1 MKTAIIYYSLEGS
14 TKFVAETLASELS
27 SDLIE
32 LHPVKE
38 IPKTWFMKYFWWG
51 KQVMMKESVKL
62 KPYSFNKDDYDLII
76 VGTPVWAFTYSP
88 PIRSFFDTYSLENKK
103 TAFFCCHEGGPKNT
117 IQDMMNICE
126 QSEIIGWKD
135 FLKVFARK
143 EEIVTE
149 IKEWVKELENK
160 K

>member
-1 MKTAIIYYSLEGS
+1 MKTAIVFYSLEGS

-27 SDLIE
+27 VDLIE
-32 LHPVKE
+32 LHPIRE
-38 IPKTWFMKYFWWG
+38 IPKTGFMKYFWGG

-62 KPYSFNKDDYDLII
+62 EPYSFDAKNYDLII

-88 PIRSFFDTYSLENKK
+88 PIRTFFDTHSLENRKV
-103 TAFFCCHEGGPKNT
+103 AFFCCHEGGPKNT

-126 QSEIIGWKD
+126 QSEIIGGKD

-143 EEIVTE
+143 EEVVKE
-149 IKEWVKELENK
+149 VKEWTKELRK
-160 K
+160 